1 MARIRNSRGTTAIS
15 TTTRNILTAVGIMM
29 TVAAG
34 RAGAATLR
42 KRLAKLMFV
51 AVLEIVPPESLP
63 MLGDGYRVAAAI
75 VE

>member
-1 MARIRNSRGTTAIS
+1 
-15 TTTRNILTAVGIMM
+15 MM